1 MVQRICIKAQSCKTA
16 PSCQHG
22 RPHNPCPDC
31 EVRECFV
38 GGQVR
43 CKPYVEKKGGDND
56 WQDNEVHPDDQ
67 GLERGYGGKP

>member
-1 MVQRICIKAQSCKTA
+1 
-16 PSCQHG
+16 
-22 RPHNPCPDC
+22 
-31 EVRECFV
+31 
-38 GGQVR
+38 VR